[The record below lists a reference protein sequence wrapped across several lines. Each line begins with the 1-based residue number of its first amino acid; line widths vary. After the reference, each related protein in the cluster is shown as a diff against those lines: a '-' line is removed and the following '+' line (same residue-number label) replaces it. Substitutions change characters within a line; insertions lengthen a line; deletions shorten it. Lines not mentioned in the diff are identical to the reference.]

1 MQASPIQEISTP
13 IIEFI
18 RESGLFQ
25 DAIAQAVAD
34 RVLETAEEMA
44 AEAKDIINEIDFTND
59 ILEAFL
65 QGGFNEA
72 FQGRLDALGALGE
85 VVSLRIQ
92 LALIV
97 HADELKKLQDEP
109 NKTLLVEI
117 QTKEEAIQSE
127 YQIKRN
133 ALLTKMFW
141 ILNIFSLWP
150 VVLFVAIFTTAGF
163 VGGVVYCRNTNHAQ
177 IVH

>member
-1 MQASPIQEISTP
+1 
-13 IIEFI
+13 
-18 RESGLFQ
+18 
-25 DAIAQAVAD
+25 
-34 RVLETAEEMA
+34 MA
-44 AEAKDIINEIDFTND
+44 AEAKGIINEIDFTND

-97 HADELKKLQDEP
+97 HADELKKLQDEA

-133 ALLTKMFW
+133 ALLTRMSW
-141 ILNIFSLWP
+141 ILNVFSLWP
-150 VVLFVAIFTTAGF
+150 VVLFIIVFASAGF
-163 VGGVVYCRNTNHAQ
+163 IGGVVYSRSTQNNAQ